1 MGKEI
6 EQRFQKYYGMEPYI
20 NIPHDEWQSIL
31 KDYEKDDIIDELAKV
46 LHTYE
51 PPIQKITEEDTID
64 ALKKLKST
72 WWNDILL
79 DGVWFPRNDT
89 KSDYDLRFD

>member
-6 EQRFQKYYGMEPYI
+6 EQRFKKYYGMEPYI

-51 PPIQKITEEDTID
+51 TTIQQITEEQTID
-64 ALKKLKST
+64 DPKTRK
-72 WWNDILL
+72 
-79 DGVWFPRNDT
+79 
-89 KSDYDLRFD
+89 